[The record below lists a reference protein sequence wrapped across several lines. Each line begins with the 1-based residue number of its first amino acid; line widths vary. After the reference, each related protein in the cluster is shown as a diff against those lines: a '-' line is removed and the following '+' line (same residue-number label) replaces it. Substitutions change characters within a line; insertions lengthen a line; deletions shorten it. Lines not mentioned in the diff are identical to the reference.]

1 MMAYKYE
8 PVMKNNTGW
17 RLPVLV
23 PALVALI
30 LSSWFCSKGGN
41 SGKIETLTIAA
52 VPTELNAMVYIAE
65 DQKFFARNGLQVT
78 LKGYDSGATAAA
90 GMLNAEA
97 DIALAAEFPIV
108 RQVFNKKDIISFGT
122 ITKYEN
128 TYIIWRTDSGIKTIQ
143 DLKGKRIG
151 VTLQTISEFYL
162 GRTLDLNGMNIQQ
175 VTLVDTKAPESEKTF
190 LNGEVDA
197 VAMWEPWVTQI
208 NQRIGKEVSTRPL
221 QSGQY
226 AYWNLVS
233 TTDWTKKHSNILR
246 RLMKSLVQAEHY
258 IVSHQDEAK
267 AIIRRRMNFDA
278 TYMEIIWPRYQFSLS
293 LDQAL
298 ILAMEDE
305 ARWMIKNNL
314 TKEKSVPNFTNYI
327 YIDGLKVVKPEAVN
341 IIR

>member
-1 MMAYKYE
+1 MRKE
-8 PVMKNNTGW
+8 ILKRVPVVILAFLSVVSCGFGLSTCSSGSNPGK
-17 RLPVLV
+17 LE
-23 PALVALI
+23 ALTV
-30 LSSWFCSKGGN
+30 
-41 SGKIETLTIAA
+41 AA
-52 VPTELNAMVYIAE
+52 VPTELNALVYIAE
-65 DQKFFARNGLQVT
+65 DQKFFAHNGLQVT

-108 RQVFNKKDIISFGT
+108 RQVFNEKDIINFGT

-128 TYIIWRTDSGIKTIQ
+128 TYMIWRTDSGIRTIQ

-175 VTLVDTKAPESEKTF
+175 VTLVDTKAEKSEEALLTGK
-190 LNGEVDA
+190 VDA
-197 VAMWEPWVTQI
+197 VSTWEPWVTQI
-208 NQRIGKEVSTRPL
+208 NQRMGKEVITRAL

-233 TTDWTKKHSNILR
+233 TTDWTRGHSNIVR
-246 RLMKSLVQAEHY
+246 RLMKSLVQAEGD
-258 IVSHQDEAK
+258 IARQQDEAR
-267 AIIRRRMNFDA
+267 AIVRKRMNFDD
-278 TYMEIIWPRYQFSLS
+278 TYMGIIWPRYQFALS
-293 LDQAL
+293 LEQSL
-298 ILAMEDE
+298 ITAMEDE

-314 TKEKSVPNFTNYI
+314 TKEKAVPNFLDYV
-327 YIDGLKVVKPEAVN
+327 YEDALKAVKPEAVN